1 MRSSV
6 ETVTGTPACDQ
17 PGQGSVRVP
26 RADAGLEVARRT
38 EVERHAGRAQLRH
51 EIGIIGRGRTVRD
64 PRGADAERPSD
75 LGRAAPF
82 AGMAGDPEATR
93 SRDRERA
100 RERQRIGR
108 LGLAPGEVEAGHAS
122 LHGGDAGA
130 RDLVRERWRM
140 RPQRHDDEAH
150 DDARPIASLSRG
162 ISDRVH
168 DAPDIEAALEVQR
181 RCPADLR
188 VPGAIR
194 GDVLDQVA
202 RDARE

>member
-1 MRSSV
+1 MPAWKLLVGQRSSV
-6 ETVTGTPACDQ
+6 TPDARSSAMRS
-17 PGQGSVRVP
+17 GSS
-26 RADAGLEVARRT
+26 AAR
-38 EVERHAGRAQLRH
+38 
-51 EIGIIGRGRTVRD
+51 RTVRD

-100 RERQRIGR
+100 RERQRIRR

-130 RDLVRERWRM
+130 RDLVRERRRM
-140 RPQRHDDEAH
+140 RPQRDDDETH

-162 ISDRVH
+162 IGDRVH
-168 DAPDIEAALEVQR
+168 DAPDIEAALR
-181 RCPADLR
+181 GAAR
-188 VPGAIR
+188 VPSGSPR
-194 GDVLDQVA
+194 TGCHPRRRPRPV
-202 RDARE
+202 RW